1 MLDQRTGD
9 LRPQRRGREPGPVRV
24 VCVVSGKG
32 GVGKTNSTINLS
44 LSLAGM
50 GLRVMILDADMGLAN
65 VDLLLG
71 LNTHRNAVDV
81 LDGKCELADVIV
93 EGPMGIKVVPASSGV
108 ARMGEIDALR
118 QAGFISAFS
127 SLECELDVLLIDS
140 ASGISPSVLNFARAA
155 QEILVVVCDE
165 PASLTDAYALVKVL
179 SVDYGVNRFHV
190 IANRVA
196 SAAQG
201 QLLFRK
207 LLRVSERFLD
217 VDLRLLG
224 YVPEDELLRKAVG
237 RQRAVVQAYPGSKS
251 SKAYGRLAARLV
263 ELPFPAGP
271 SGHMQLFV
279 DRLVGSAP
287 LAGVAP

>member
-1 MLDQRTGD
+1 MPDQQPANGRS
-9 LRPQRRGREPGPVRV
+9 RPAGPVRV

-44 LSLAGM
+44 LALARM
-50 GLRVMILDADMGLAN
+50 GRRVMILDADMGLAN

-71 LNTHRNAVDV
+71 LNTRWNAAHV
-81 LDGKCELADVIV
+81 LDGSCDLADVIV
-93 EGPMGIKVVPASSGV
+93 EGPMGIKVVPASSGI
-108 ARMGEIDALR
+108 ARMGEIDALQ

-127 SLECELDVLLIDS
+127 DLECELDVLLIDS
-140 ASGISPSVLNFARAA
+140 ASGISPSVLTFARAA

-179 SVDYGVNRFHV
+179 SRDYEVNRFHV

-196 SAAQG
+196 TAAQG
-201 QLLFRK
+201 QLLFNK

-217 VDLRLLG
+217 VDLRQLG
-224 YVPEDELLRKAVG
+224 YVPEDDLLRKAVA
-237 RQRAVVQAYPGSKS
+237 RQRAVVEAYPGSKA
-251 SKAYGRLAARLV
+251 SKAYGRLAKRLV
-263 ELPFPAGP
+263 DLPFPAGP

-279 DRLVGSAP
+279 DRLINPVPVFEAVP
-287 LAGVAP
+287 Q